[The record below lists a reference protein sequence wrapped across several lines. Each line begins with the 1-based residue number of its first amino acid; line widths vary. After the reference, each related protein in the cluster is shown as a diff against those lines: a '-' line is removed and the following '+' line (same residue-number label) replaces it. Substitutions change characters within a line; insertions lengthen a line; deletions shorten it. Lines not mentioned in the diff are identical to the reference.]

1 MIFLIRISDKF
12 YRYVYLKVKEGYRLR
27 LESII
32 LKKGG
37 RGGWFSI
44 SDRSSPDRN
53 FSMIQIFYQGFSSY
67 Q

>member
-12 YRYVYLKVKEGYRLR
+12 YRYVYLKVIEGYRLR

-37 RGGWFSI
+37 RGEFIGFQYLT
-44 SDRSSPDRN
+44 DLL
-53 FSMIQIFYQGFSSY
+53 QTVIFL
-67 Q
+67 